1 MHQPHPFNSQKE
13 KKNWTNTQWLMRS
26 GKNFIVLYS
35 YKSLSTTALSGFLVL
50 YLNFSALKCLG
61 ITDKKFRIL
70 FTESE
75 SLPVKN
81 RNWLIFSMLYVKYL
95 EFICIQFTFCIINST
110 TPIPTFLQS
119 HLPLNHLIS
128 TLNGPLNLPKCDK

>member
-1 MHQPHPFNSQKE
+1 MHRPHPFNPQKE
-13 KKNWTNTQWLMRS
+13 KKIEPILNDLMRN

-50 YLNFSALKCLG
+50 YLNFLALRCLG
-61 ITDKKFRIL
+61 ITDKKFQIL

-81 RNWLIFSMLYVKYL
+81 WNWLILSMLYVKYL
-95 EFICIQFTFCIINST
+95 EFICIQFTFSITNST
-110 TPIPTFLQS
+110 TPITTLLQS

-128 TLNGPLNLPKCDK
+128 TLNDPLNLSKCDK